1 MRRDGHEQLVICGE
15 LQTAAYARNSQGHCS
30 ATLRRAAG
38 AEWTGWKSDAVT
50 DFGCPSIDY
59 LSNALAELSYGN
71 SHNLETALT
80 PCLSFVT
87 PLVSYSRKNKRMVLL
102 LLLLLLLCHPN
113 CEK

>member
-30 ATLRRAAG
+30 ATLRGEAG
-38 AEWTGWKSDAVT
+38 AEWTGWKSVAVT

-59 LSNALAELSYGN
+59 LSNALTAEHSYGN
-71 SHNLETALT
+71 SHSLKTALF

-87 PLVSYSRKNKRMVLL
+87 PLVLQ
-102 LLLLLLLCHPN
+102 
-113 CEK
+113 EKQAEGIIIMSS